1 MINANTVREL
11 AETHLAGGTGFIVD
25 VRVSDG
31 NAISILLDD
40 DEGISIE
47 KCMALSRHLESM
59 LDRDAEDFSLDVS
72 SPGLDQPL
80 KLHRQYLKNIGRDVQ
95 LKITGAGK
103 AEGKLT
109 QATEEDITI
118 VIREKRRIEG
128 RKAKEWVEEEQT
140 YPLNALDWTKVQISF
155 KGN

>member
-1 MINANTVREL
+1 MINAHTVREL
-11 AETHLAGGTGFIVD
+11 AESHLAGGTGFLVD

-40 DEGISIE
+40 DEGTSIE
-47 KCMALSRHLESM
+47 KCMALSRHIESM

-95 LKITGAGK
+95 LKITGAAK

-109 QATEEDITI
+109 QATEEEITI

>member
-11 AETHLAGGTGFIVD
+11 AESHLARTTGFLVD

-40 DEGISIE
+40 DEGTSIE

-59 LDRDAEDFSLDVS
+59 LDRDDEDFSLDEFTWLGPAAEVA
-72 SPGLDQPL
+72 PAIPE
-80 KLHRQYLKNIGRDVQ
+80 KHRARRAIEDHGSRE
-95 LKITGAGK
+95 

-109 QATEEDITI
+109 ATEEEITI
-118 VIREKRRIEG
+118 VVREKRRIGG

-140 YPLNALDWTKVQISF
+140 YPLSALDWTKVQISF